1 MLEELTHMFTA
12 IDRLYID
19 ISKQG
24 IAAHEAGNR
33 TRQHRLE
40 AIAHHVFLARTAI
53 TLALNEALKPVK
65 GE

>member
-1 MLEELTHMFTA
+1 MKDELTLLFTA
-12 IDRLYID
+12 IDRLYTD

-33 TRQHRLE
+33 ARQHRLE
-40 AIAHHVFLARTAI
+40 AIAHHVYVARKEV
-53 TLALNEALKPVK
+53 TLALSEAFKPVE

>member
-1 MLEELTHMFTA
+1 MKEELTQMFTA

-33 TRQHRLE
+33 ARQHRLE
-40 AIAHHVFLARTAI
+40 AIAHHVYVARTAI
-53 TLALNEALKPVK
+53 TLALNEALKP
-65 GE
+65 GEGE